1 MTIADQATPPADQAT
16 AARPRQRAKRL
27 LSQIGIGS
35 ADFLW
40 KPLAL
45 RRHRDKLA
53 SDADYRLWCESA
65 GWSAITAHWGE
76 HDLLSDEFVR
86 LHVASQLYEL
96 TELLRRRIGPVGARS
111 VLDAGASDAFFL
123 RRIGAEDAVGINLLQ
138 ECVDKIAA
146 GGYRALLAD
155 IERLPFDDRAFDI
168 VLCCETL
175 EHVPNPIT
183 TLNELARVCRG
194 RIHLTIPWLRRT
206 RISAR
211 PAGWPMVEGHIFEFA
226 PADFN
231 RILSHAD
238 VRVVNQG
245 LVNVFPEPGNPL
257 LQAWLSMLMY
267 PNFFPRLQYY
277 ELEPAR

>member
-1 MTIADQATPPADQAT
+1 MTVAAQAPPPV
-16 AARPRQRAKRL
+16 RPRQRAKRL
-27 LSQIGIGS
+27 LSEIGIDS
-35 ADFLW
+35 IDRFW

-45 RRHRDKLA
+45 RLHRRKLA
-53 SDADYRLWCESA
+53 ADTDYRQWCESA

-76 HDLLSDEFVR
+76 HDLVEDEFVR
-86 LHVASQLYEL
+86 LHVASQLFEV
-96 TELLRRRIGPVGARS
+96 TELLRRRIGPVEERS
-111 VLDAGASDAFFL
+111 VLDAGASDGLFL
-123 RRIGAEDAVGINLLQ
+123 QRIEAENAVGINLLQ
-138 ECVDKIAA
+138 ECVDKVAA
-146 GGYRALLAD
+146 AGYRAVLAD
-155 IERLPFDDRAFDI
+155 IEQLPFEDRAFDI

-175 EHVPNPIT
+175 EHVPNPVA

-206 RISAR
+206 RISPR

-226 PADFN
+226 PADFS

-238 VRVVNQG
+238 VR
-245 LVNVFPEPGNPL
+245 LVDKGFVQVFPEPRNPL
-257 LQAWLSMLMY
+257 LQAWLSVLMY